1 MMTKGVP
8 PPYLPA
14 KYELADVAAI
24 QALVRGNAT
33 PEQQTRAITFIVND
47 VCSTYDLE
55 YRTDARDHAFGSG
68 RRFSGLQIVKMI
80 KLNLAVLNEDHKPT
94 KDE

>member
-1 MMTKGVP
+1 MAKGVP

-14 KYELADVAAI
+14 KWEHADVAAI

-33 PEQQTRAITFIVND
+33 PDQQTRAITYIVND
-47 VCSTYDLE
+47 ICGTYDLE

-68 RRFSGLQIVKMI
+68 RRFAGLQIVKMI
-80 KLNLAVLNEDHKPT
+80 KLNLAALNEDHKPQA
-94 KDE
+94 DE